1 MLDLIKTKQEL
12 EDFGKYIVQQA
23 RTNLTKGI
31 GKKKK
36 GSYNVNKRLYDSIIF
51 YPIEET
57 EKGLRIRFDME
68 DYGMFLDRGVRGK
81 KGGKSL
87 SGFSFK
93 SKMPPREPIF
103 EWAKKRRI
111 KLRDEKGQFKKGWGT
126 YKSIAFLIQ
135 RSIFRKGIKPSL
147 FFTKPFYRAFDRLP
161 KELAQALVNDL
172 ITL

>member
-12 EDFGKYIVQQA
+12 ENFGKYIVQQA
-23 RTNLTKGI
+23 RTNLTKGKH
-31 GKKKK
+31 G
-36 GSYNVNKRLYDSIIF
+36 GSKRLYDSLG
-51 YPIEET
+51 YTIEET

-93 SKMPPREPIF
+93 SKMPPRNPIMN
-103 EWAKKRRI
+103 WAKKRNIR
-111 KLRDEKGQFKKGWGT
+111 LRDEKGKFQKGNYNT
-126 YKSIAFLIQ
+126 IAFLIQ